1 MPVMVSRDTRW
12 RMAVD
17 GSTSRRCRG
26 SATTGGVSDRQ
37 GPVAAAR
44 VRDGCD
50 LPTHPWRR
58 DDSGRR
64 RVGAALFSVVVRV
77 PRRVERQ
84 RGIHGA

>member
-12 RMAVD
+12 RAAV
-17 GSTSRRCRG
+17 
-26 SATTGGVSDRQ
+26 SATTGGVSDKQ
-37 GPVAAAR
+37 GPVAATR

-64 RVGAALFSVVVRV
+64 WVGAALCSVVVRV
-77 PRRVERQ
+77 PRRAERQ
-84 RGIHGA
+84 RGFHA